1 MLGEGSLFGEGTITL
16 TERQKSFK
24 PSIYWLLKTT
34 FYCVFRVHLKNSI
47 ALIGPIAVDKNF
59 QGRGIGKRLLDFAE
73 TFAVTT
79 EVEVVSCRSDL
90 FPMYERRGYKVV
102 ANEPITKFIP
112 ESHLTRLDLDF
123 VIMHK
128 SL

>member
-1 MLGEGSLFGEGTITL
+1 MLGEGAGLVRGQLLLRRDRTVSNLF
-16 TERQKSFK
+16 
-24 PSIYWLLKTT
+24 IYWLLKTT
-34 FYCVFRVHLKNSI
+34 FYCIFRVHLKNSI

-112 ESHLTRLDLDF
+112 ESHLTRLDLEF